1 MKLKHDIS
9 GALPYLLGLCLILTA
24 VHANAAGTPDVGFF
38 DSILHRYSQA
48 AKGWRDVIHDAA
60 TRLFWT
66 LAVISMVWTFGMMA
80 LRKADIG
87 EFFAE
92 MLRFIMFVG
101 FYFWLLENGPK
112 FADSLMKS
120 LSKLG
125 SKAGGLPLYDDK
137 FGLSPSEIVQMGFEI
152 FSKIV
157 DNISVWPTKLATSL
171 AAMLM
176 GLGILMVL
184 VVIAVNMLM
193 LIISAWILAYAG
205 IFFLGFGGSRWTS
218 DMAINYFKTVLG
230 MAVQILAMLLLLS
243 VGKTFLEQYYASL
256 GGEADTGNLKPMAA
270 LLVCCVIL
278 MSLVSKIP
286 PLLAGIINGSSVGG
300 GGIGNTLGIATLAS
314 AATMAASA
322 AVSAVSGG
330 ASAAAS
336 GVSNAMGGAN
346 ALFSAFKGAQSN
358 VANGTDIASRMTGML
373 GGGGGG
379 GGGGG
384 DSGSSGGGGG
394 GSTPLGS
401 AMGVAGASSGGS
413 EGGGM
418 MSAAAM
424 GGGGS
429 ESGSDSGSGGGDS
442 GGGPSS
448 SDSSSGGSQSTGAAS
463 LAKAGNGGDGSGA
476 KSGSD
481 AKGGGSRMS
490 TAGRVALDT
499 GANLV
504 SGMARMAQA
513 RSSQTLGGRLAA
525 EIAQA
530 TTSGNS
536 NKGSSSKSFDPGDEV
551 AQFRDSKQDKV

>member
-1 MKLKHDIS
+1 MKLKQNIS
-9 GALPYLLGLCLILTA
+9 RTLPFLLGLCLICA
-24 VHANAAGTPDVGFF
+24 AMHANAAGAPDIGFF
-38 DSILHRYSQA
+38 DSILQRYSQA
-48 AKGWRDVIHDAA
+48 AQGWRRVIHEAA

-66 LAVISMVWTFGMMA
+66 LAIISMVWTFGFMA
-80 LRKADIG
+80 LRKADLG

-92 MLRFIMFVG
+92 FLRFIMFVG

-125 SKAGGLPLYDDK
+125 SEAGGLPLYDDK

-157 DNISVWPTKLATSL
+157 DNTSIWPNKFATSL

-243 VGKTFLEQYYASL
+243 VGKTFLEQYYISL
-256 GGEADTGNLKPMAA
+256 GEGANGANLKPMAA
-270 LLVCCVIL
+270 LLVCCVVL
-278 MSLVSKIP
+278 MSLVAKIP

-336 GVSNAMGGAN
+336 GLSHAMGGAN
-346 ALFSAFKGAQSN
+346 ALYSAFKGAQSN
-358 VANGTDIASRMTGML
+358 VAAGTDITSRMTGML

-379 GGGGG
+379 GGG
-384 DSGSSGGGGG
+384 SGSNSP
-394 GSTPLGS
+394 SPLTS
-401 AMGVAGASSGGS
+401 AMGVSSPASLSREDSGMTPGSGTSGESTSSTGSDGSNGESGQHGSGAS
-413 EGGGM
+413 
-418 MSAAAM
+418 A
-424 GGGGS
+424 
-429 ESGSDSGSGGGDS
+429 ESISTG
-442 GGGPSS
+442 
-448 SDSSSGGSQSTGAAS
+448 GGSQSGAS
-463 LAKAGNGGDGSGA
+463 GENSSSVNKKGGQTSSAESKGGSGGLGA
-476 KSGSD
+476 
-481 AKGGGSRMS
+481 
-490 TAGRVALDT
+490 AGRVALDT

-504 SGMARMAQA
+504 SGMARMAQGHA
-513 RSSQTLGGRLAA
+513 SQTLGGRLAA
-525 EIAQA
+525 EIRGAA
-530 TTSGNS
+530 PIGNP
-536 NKGSSSKSFDPGDEV
+536 NKNSSSKGFDPVNEV
-551 AQFRDSKQDKV
+551 AQFRDRGEEKV